1 MKVVAIGGGTGLST
15 LLRGFKLHWPAPPQR
30 GDGSPF
36 ISGLTAIVTV
46 TDEGGSSG
54 RLRKDF
60 RILPPGDIRNCLVA
74 LAEDETL
81 FAKLFD
87 YRFKSGTGLRGH
99 SFGNLFLTALTDITH
114 DFAKA
119 VRVSSEV
126 LAVQGEIFPSTLSD
140 VRLKAWLANGRTLTG
155 ESRINKTP
163 TPIRRLQLVPRRAKP
178 LPDAL
183 AAIEQADLI
192 TVGPGSLYTSLIP
205 NLLVGG
211 IARAIAR
218 SQALKVYVCNLM
230 TQPGETRG
238 YTAADHVRALH
249 EHAGSPLFD
258 FVILNTAGFPG
269 RMRRRY
275 QEEHAEPVVN
285 DLERVLALRV
295 HPVLADLVADDRVA
309 RHNSRR
315 LVQLLL
321 EMASGR
327 LAGRG
332 SKRAGTRSSGNMQA
346 ARTAQPKPCPDGPPR
361 EFR

>member
-15 LLRGFKLHWPAPPQR
+15 LLRGFKQHWPAAAPSGGMR
-30 GDGSPF
+30 PF

-60 RILPPGDIRNCLVA
+60 RVLPPGDIRNCLVA

-81 FAKLFD
+81 FARLFN
-87 YRFKSGTGLRGH
+87 YRFKTGTGLRGH

-114 DFAKA
+114 DFAAA

-126 LAVQGEIFPSTLSD
+126 LAVRGEIFPSTLSD
-140 VRLKAWLANGRTLTG
+140 VRLRATLETGRTLTG
-155 ESRINKTP
+155 ESRIHKTP
-163 TPIRRLQLVPRRAKP
+163 SPIRRLRLAPRRAKP
-178 LPDAL
+178 LPEAL
-183 AAIEQADLI
+183 AAIEQANLI

-211 IARAIAR
+211 IAKALAR
-218 SQALKVYVCNLM
+218 STAVKVYVCNLM
-230 TQPGETRG
+230 TQPGETRD

-249 EHAGSPLFD
+249 EHAGFPVFD
-258 FVILNTAGFPG
+258 FVVLNTAAFPA

-275 QEEHAEPVVN
+275 LKEHAEPVVN
-285 DLERVLALRV
+285 DLDRILKFGV

-309 RHNSRR
+309 RHDAPR
-315 LVQLLL
+315 LVRLLL
-321 EMASGR
+321 EMAS
-327 LAGRG
+327 
-332 SKRAGTRSSGNMQA
+332 
-346 ARTAQPKPCPDGPPR
+346 ARPTGQRRHVAR
-361 EFR
+361 